1 MAAHDGN
8 ADIESVIT
16 ASLGWEGLIASIEAA
31 ASVASSYHYS
41 ELDITNGAKVA
52 LPQPG
57 WKKMDET
64 FW

>member
-1 MAAHDGN
+1 MTKWFVSDNYEA
-8 ADIESVIT
+8 SRS
-16 ASLGWEGLIASIEAA
+16 ASL
-31 ASVASSYHYS
+31 
-41 ELDITNGAKVA
+41 ELSTTDEKVA